1 MGMPDGT
8 VAEVNDA
15 KRGDEAAFRRLHGRY
30 APMVHAIVLARVSMS
45 EADDIVQEVFVTAWR
60 RLAELRDGDAFGP
73 WLARIARN
81 RAIDHLRRRPLRIVD
96 EEPSV
101 APIPGAEAAEA
112 LRAIRALPEAYRETL
127 LCRLVAGMTGPEIA
141 ERTGLT
147 EGSVR
152 VNLHR
157 GMQLL
162 RERLGGDR

>member
-1 MGMPDGT
+1 MADGT
-8 VAEVNDA
+8 VAEVRDA
-15 KRGDEAAFRRLHGRY
+15 RRGDEAAFRRLHDRY
-30 APMVHAIVLARVSMS
+30 APMVHAIVLARVSMCD
-45 EADDIVQEVFVTAWR
+45 ADDIVQEVFVTAWT
-60 RLAELRDGDAFGP
+60 RLGELRDVDAFAP
-73 WLARIARN
+73 WIARIARN
-81 RAIDHLRRRPLRIVD
+81 RAIDHARRRPLLLLEV
-96 EEPSV
+96 EPAV
-101 APIPGAEAAEA
+101 GPIPRAEAAEP
-112 LRAIRALPEAYRETL
+112 LRAIQALPESYRETL